1 MYCLIKLILNRKL
14 NLGALITSK
23 NQLQLIWRLT
33 SMVSRTKTFLIQRF
47 NQNVMKKI
55 VMMLAVLM
63 MSITTMNA
71 QNKDGDK
78 PQTRMD
84 RSEMVQRRTDRMVSR
99 YGLNQDQAK
108 QLLELNKEFDMK
120 FAPMGGRNMGHR
132 GQRGGMRDSV
142 NRPTPEQA
150 EAWAKKGRGNMED
163 YQQKLKKIMTDE
175 QYSKYEQAQKQRMQG
190 RGNGTNRNQRDGNNN
205 F

>member
-1 MYCLIKLILNRKL
+1 MNRKL

-120 FAPMGGRNMGHR
+120 FAPMGGRNM
-132 GQRGGMRDSV
+132 
-142 NRPTPEQA
+142 
-150 EAWAKKGRGNMED
+150 
-163 YQQKLKKIMTDE
+163 
-175 QYSKYEQAQKQRMQG
+175 
-190 RGNGTNRNQRDGNNN
+190 
-205 F
+205 